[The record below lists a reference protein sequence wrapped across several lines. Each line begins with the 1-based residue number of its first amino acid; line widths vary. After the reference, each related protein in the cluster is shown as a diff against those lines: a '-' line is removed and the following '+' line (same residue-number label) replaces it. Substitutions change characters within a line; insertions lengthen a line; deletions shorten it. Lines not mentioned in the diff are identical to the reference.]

1 MSGISAGGFDPAADI
16 TFTGTTSFSQ
26 PALIE
31 GAVVQI
37 KRQHAKTSAA
47 SGTNNTAGTT
57 DEYVNLSRSPT
68 NFFVE
73 ITPYSVNSDL
83 RVSVVASVSYN
94 NGGQYSYWVAG
105 RLYRND
111 ADIADCIND
120 RAQNIGTNADARR
133 RGTGWICSTAGQS
146 VTNNFQSNFVRQLS
160 GIYLDENPTQVL
172 GKVKYSLAIRQST
185 FSNAPFVNE
194 IQLNEGYIAP
204 GTNRPAGTSYI
215 QVEEIYHAPT

>member
-47 SGTNNTAGTT
+47 SGTNNTSGTV
-57 DEYVNLSRSPT
+57 DEYVNLAKSPT
-68 NFFVE
+68 NFYVE
-73 ITPYSVNSDL
+73 ITPFSVNSDL
-83 RVSVVASVSYN
+83 RVTIVANVSYN
-94 NGGQYSYWVAG
+94 NGGQFSYWVAG

-111 ADIADCIND
+111 AEIPDCIND
-120 RAQNIGTNADARR
+120 RAMSGDNSQR

-146 VTNNFQSNFVRQLS
+146 TTNNFQSNFVRELS
-160 GIYLDENPTQVL
+160 GIYLDESPTQVG

>member
-1 MSGISAGGFDPAADI
+1 MSGIAEGGFDPAADI

-47 SGTNNTAGTT
+47 SGTNNTAGTV
-57 DEYVNLSRSPT
+57 DEYVNLAKSPT
-68 NFFVE
+68 NFFVD

-83 RVSVVASVSYN
+83 RVTVVANVSYT
-94 NGGQYSYWVAG
+94 NGGQFSYWVAG

-146 VTNNFQSNFVRQLS
+146 VTNNFQSNFVRELS
-160 GIYLDENPTQVL
+160 GIYLDENPTQQAGRVR
-172 GKVKYSLAIRQST
+172 YSLAIRQAI
-185 FSNAPFVNE
+185 FNAPPFTNV
-194 IQLNEGYIAP
+194 IQLNEGYNAP
-204 GTNRPAGTSYI
+204 GDERPCGTSYI

>member
-1 MSGISAGGFDPAADI
+1 MSGIAEGGFDPAADI

-37 KRQHAKTSAA
+37 KRQHAKTSAR

-68 NFFVE
+68 NFFVD

-83 RVSVVASVSYN
+83 RVTVVANVSYT
-94 NGGQYSYWVAG
+94 NGGQFSYWVAG

-111 ADIADCIND
+111 AEIPDCIND
-120 RAQNIGTNADARR
+120 RAMSGDNSQR

-160 GIYLDENPTQVL
+160 GIYLDENPTQQAGRVR
-172 GKVKYSLAIRQST
+172 YSLAIRQSV
-185 FSNAPFVNE
+185 FSAPPFTNNV
-194 IQLNEGYIAP
+194 IQLNEAFIAP
-204 GTNRPAGTSYI
+204 GNERPCGTSYI